1 MVETS
6 RSCDSSDERFERRRT
21 KVLNYIMKKRRRY
34 QETLEQRLARFYM
47 VRKKVA
53 DKRLRVKGRFVTQQ
67 QAMEMLGLTSED
79 LRNSVELQRL
89 YNDPTSMQTR
99 LDSIFQSKNGHR
111 THIKNLQVLFA
122 DLGLA
127 SKAR

>member
-79 LRNSVELQRL
+79 LRNSVEL
-89 YNDPTSMQTR
+89 
-99 LDSIFQSKNGHR
+99 
-111 THIKNLQVLFA
+111 
-122 DLGLA
+122 
-127 SKAR
+127 